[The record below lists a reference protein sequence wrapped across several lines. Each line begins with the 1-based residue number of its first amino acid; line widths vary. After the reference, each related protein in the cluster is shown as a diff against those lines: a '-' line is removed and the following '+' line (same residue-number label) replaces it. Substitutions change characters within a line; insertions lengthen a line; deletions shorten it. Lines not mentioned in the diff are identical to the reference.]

1 MSERSLL
8 GLGKGFFALLL
19 CLCAVQASA
28 QERDNRD
35 SHPSTGD
42 KNAPLATTLPDAPS
56 ASQEPGEGKQT
67 KRILGIIPNFR
78 AVSVD
83 THLPPQTPKGLL
95 ACAGR
100 VGEGRRHGRI
110 RVAETWMALP
120 IVAFLGACL
129 YRTQTEQQGKKS
141 FRQSKQRTFRH

>member
-1 MSERSLL
+1 MPERSLL

-35 SHPSTGD
+35 SHPSLGD
-42 KNAPLATTLPDAPS
+42 KNAPLATSLPDAPS
-56 ASQEPGEGKQT
+56 ASQEPGEGTQT

-83 THLPPQTPKGLL
+83 THLPTQTPKEKFVGFAKDSFDYSSFIWIGAL
-95 ACAGR
+95 AGVSA
-100 VGEGRRHGRI
+100 
-110 RVAETWMALP
+110 A
-120 IVAFLGACL
+120 
-129 YRTQTEQQGKKS
+129 
-141 FRQSKQRTFRH
+141 